1 MSQQQMRKNVNVRDH
16 NKSIG
21 AMPNEQ
27 NGFGGIPT
35 VSSHGVLSGLDTRAK
50 GSIDS
55 ADLLQK
61 NMQRNQ
67 RNTIAQEGQSNHS
80 TSFELGNLGHNRLNN
95 NLTSSIQNLKQPGT
109 NGIIING
116 KLANQAQI
124 DK

>member
-1 MSQQQMRKNVNVRDH
+1 
-16 NKSIG
+16 
-21 AMPNEQ
+21 
-27 NGFGGIPT
+27 
-35 VSSHGVLSGLDTRAK
+35 
-50 GSIDS
+50 
-55 ADLLQK
+55 
-61 NMQRNQ
+61 MQRNQ

-124 DK
+124 EK